1 MLNMYKGDPNQSVY
15 FPHAGIY
22 KSD

>member
-1 MLNMYKGDPNQSVY
+1 MYKGDPNQSIY